1 MIHAFIKFYEVI
13 MAGLIKVDIKKIEK
27 LLMQRGLNYT
37 TLGKKM
43 GGISG
48 SAVSEMFM
56 QINKK
61 GRLLRLDTVYRLAR
75 ALEVEPETIL
85 ATDDDT
91 SK

>member
-1 MIHAFIKFYEVI
+1 